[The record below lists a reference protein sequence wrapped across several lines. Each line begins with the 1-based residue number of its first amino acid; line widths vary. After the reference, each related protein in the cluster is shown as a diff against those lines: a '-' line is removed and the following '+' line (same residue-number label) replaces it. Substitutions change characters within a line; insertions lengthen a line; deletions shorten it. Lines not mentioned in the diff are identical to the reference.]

1 MNNVLVVG
9 GGGFIWVNLAIHLK
23 SKEINTVALDD
34 LSRYG
39 SEINKQLIEKE
50 GIDFIEGDITNKQFI
65 EELFTNYN
73 FSSIVNLAGQV
84 AMTTSIEDPTY
95 DLSVN
100 LFGTHN
106 ILEGIRKL
114 SPETSII
121 YTSTNKVYGDLEWDE
136 YIEKDTRYESSN
148 FPKGYDESL
157 SQNFSGPYGCSK
169 GAAEQYVLDYYKTF
183 SLDTTVLRLSTI
195 YGPHQY
201 SNFNQGWIGWFIGEI
216 LKQKENK
223 EIKIEI
229 AGDGKQVRDIL
240 HVNDLSSL
248 ITKLILKEGSGET
261 GGQPFNV
268 GGGIENALSILEL
281 IEYLKVL
288 LDIEQEINIV
298 NNPWRPADQ
307 KYYVSNND
315 KIYKFTDW
323 SVVTGKENGIKNYT
337 EWIVNNEA

>member
-9 GGGFIWVNLAIHLK
+9 GAGFIGVNLALHLK

-157 SQNFSGPYGCSK
+157 SLNFSGPYG
-169 GAAEQYVLDYYKTF
+169 L
-183 SLDTTVLRLSTI
+183 
-195 YGPHQY
+195 
-201 SNFNQGWIGWFIGEI
+201 
-216 LKQKENK
+216 
-223 EIKIEI
+223 
-229 AGDGKQVRDIL
+229 
-240 HVNDLSSL
+240 SL
-248 ITKLILKEGSGET
+248 IHI
-261 GGQPFNV
+261 
-268 GGGIENALSILEL
+268 
-281 IEYLKVL
+281 
-288 LDIEQEINIV
+288 
-298 NNPWRPADQ
+298 
-307 KYYVSNND
+307 
-315 KIYKFTDW
+315 
-323 SVVTGKENGIKNYT
+323 
-337 EWIVNNEA
+337 